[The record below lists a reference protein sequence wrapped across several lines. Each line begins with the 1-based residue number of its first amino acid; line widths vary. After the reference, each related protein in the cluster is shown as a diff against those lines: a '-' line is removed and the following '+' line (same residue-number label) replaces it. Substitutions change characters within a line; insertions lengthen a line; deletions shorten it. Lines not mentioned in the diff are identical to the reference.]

1 MSEMI
6 LPLALFTIANAMT
19 PGPNNIMLTASGAA
33 FGFRRTLPHIAG
45 IVIGFPAMTLAVGW
59 GLGELFALYPHAHT
73 ILKWLGAAYL
83 LYLAARM
90 AAASAPKDAENAG
103 QPLTA
108 LEAALFQWVNPKAW
122 TMVVS
127 AIPAFTTLGP
137 GYDAQLVT
145 MALVFMAVSLPSAS
159 IWCAF
164 GVGIRRLVSD
174 PATLR
179 LVNIVLSGLLAL
191 SVLLLFV

>member
-1 MSEMI
+1 MI

-59 GLGELFALYPHAHT
+59 GLGELFALYPQAHT

-83 LYLAARM
+83 LYLAARI
-90 AAASAPKDAENAG
+90 AAASAPKDAGEAG

-122 TMVVS
+122 TMVIS

-137 GYDAQLVT
+137 GYNTQLVT
-145 MALVFMAVSLPSAS
+145 MALIFMAVSLPSAS

-174 PATLR
+174 PAALR

-191 SVLLLFV
+191 SVVLLFV